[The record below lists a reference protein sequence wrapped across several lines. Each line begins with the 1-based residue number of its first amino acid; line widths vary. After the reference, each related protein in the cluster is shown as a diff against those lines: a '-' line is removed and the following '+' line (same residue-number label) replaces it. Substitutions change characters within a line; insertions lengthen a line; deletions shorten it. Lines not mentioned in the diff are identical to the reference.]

1 MKENSCKKF
10 LSLLLIFTLLLPLLP
25 VSATGE
31 LSTIAVDGTDWTGW
45 TMQMGG
51 ANQMT
56 LSAEDGKVTVGVPGG
71 SKAGDHVALAS
82 VSIPVKANTTYD
94 ISYTLSQQGIRGVT
108 AWVRVFEQN
117 VTPVDMLATHSIYA
131 ADTGVVTATGQY
143 TSGSNVEY
151 AIIWVILMNAIDQ
164 PVGTD
169 GTVVMDNLLIQE
181 KGQNPEPVPEIR
193 MDVDGENWTGWTT
206 QMGGANQMTL
216 STEDGKATVGVPGGS
231 KAGDHV
237 ALASVSIPVKANTT
251 YDISYTLSQQ
261 GIRGVTAWVRVF
273 EQNVTPVDMLATH
286 SIYAADAGVVTAT
299 GQYTSGSNVEYAII
313 WVILMN
319 AIDQPVGTDGS
330 VVMDDLVIWEHIEE
344 PETTD
349 PSEPTEPHTHSFD
362 QEVPSAAFL
371 ASPATVET
379 PAEYYYSCVCGEQ
392 GTTTF
397 TYGEP
402 LADALDGSFEN
413 VSGDAF
419 VQWFPGSS
427 ANALSVKPGTMAN
440 SGNYS
445 VMFGGGAQGYQDITS
460 GSLTVMP
467 DTTYDLSYFVK
478 NVDFIGATGYVS
490 VFKNGDPGLPIGQ
503 LDLLPFFVGDASF
516 GTDWK
521 QLKGQFTT
529 DSETTSV
536 VLRFTVHTWAA
547 AADTTGKTLYID
559 DVAVEEMP
567 VPPMANDGCFDGGF
581 EIVDPNY
588 NTLPNW
594 TLNNMASNAISAAAG
609 SEVHSGN
616 SSLQLTATEK
626 GTYQQIVSN
635 PVPVAPNTTYDLSYF
650 VKNAGLIGGTGYLS
664 VFADSGEMLGKEDL
678 DGSVFFVSDE
688 TYPSDWQQLRTQF
701 TTGENTTYVLI
712 RITVHTHAAGDTVS
726 GSVLIDDISV
736 AIAPDPPMANDGS
749 FDGSFEIVDPN
760 YNILANWIVGNTAS
774 NAISATAG
782 TDAHSGNSSLQFTA
796 TQKGTYQQVI
806 SNVYKVDPNV
816 TYELSYFVKN
826 AGLIGATG
834 YVSVFSNGTELL
846 GKEDLDGSVFYISGN
861 SFGSAWNELKPQFTT
876 KEDTTFVVIRFTVH
890 THAAK
895 GEVSGSVY
903 LDDVTIGVAP
913 PPPKANTG
921 TLDGGF
927 ELYDSNHNILTNW
940 TIINTAPNAIAATPG
955 KEVHGGK
962 TCLKF
967 TANSK
972 GTYQELLS
980 NRIYVEADALYD
992 ISYFMKN
999 AGLIGATG
1007 YLTVYSNGRDIIG
1020 EKVDLDGSV
1029 FFIGD
1034 GNFGTD
1040 WRQLKSQIRTLED
1053 TRYLIIKITLHTHA
1067 ASGSVSGSVYL
1078 DDLTVGEHVHVF
1090 DQMDYHDQY
1099 LASMATEESP
1109 TLFYYSCF
1117 CGEIGT
1123 ETFSYGE
1130 PLPKPI
1136 PEETQPE
1143 ETQAPV
1149 QEPTEPMPQEEE
1161 KNSLLWIVLG
1171 GLGAAGIAAYLIIL
1185 VIKKKKRKQ

>member
-1 MKENSCKKF
+1 MKENRYKK
-10 LSLLLIFTLLLPLLP
+10 LVSLILAFTLLLPLLP
-25 VSATGE
+25 VAAAGE
-31 LSTIAVDGTDWTGW
+31 LSNIAVDGTDWTGW
-45 TMQMGG
+45 TAQMGG

-56 LSAEDGKVTVGVPGG
+56 LSAEDGKMTVGIPGG
-71 SKAGDHVALAS
+71 SKAGDHVVLSS
-82 VSIPVKANTTYD
+82 VSVPVKPDTTYD
-94 ISYTLSQQGIRGVT
+94 ISYTLSQQGIQGLT

-131 ADTGVVTATGQY
+131 QDTGVVTATGQY
-143 TSGSNVEY
+143 TSGSDVEY
-151 AIIWVILMNAIDQ
+151 AIIWVVAMNAIDQ

-169 GTVVMDNLLIQE
+169 GTVILDDLSIQE
-181 KGQNPEPVPEIR
+181 KGAEPEPTPESQI
-193 MDVDGENWTGWTT
+193 DIDGRNWTGWTA

-216 STEDGKATVGVPGGS
+216 SAEDGKMTVGIPGGS

-237 ALASVSIPVKANTT
+237 VLSSVSVPVKPDTT

-261 GIRGVTAWVRVF
+261 GIQGLTAWVRVF

-286 SIYAADAGVVTAT
+286 SIYAQDTGVVTAT
-299 GQYTSGSNVEYAII
+299 GQYTSGSDVEYAII
-313 WVILMN
+313 WVVAMN
-319 AIDQPVGTDGS
+319 AIDQPVGTDGT
-330 VVMDDLVIWEHIEE
+330 VVLDDLVIWEHVDE
-344 PETTD
+344 PENTETTETTEASE
-349 PSEPTEPHTHSFD
+349 PAEPTEPLPTVFD
-362 QEVPSAAFL
+362 
-371 ASPATVET
+371 
-379 PAEYYYSCVCGEQ
+379 G
-392 GTTTF
+392 G
-397 TYGEP
+397 
-402 LADALDGSFEN
+402 FEA
-413 VSGDAF
+413 VSGNAF
-419 VQWFPGSS
+419 TRWFPGSS
-427 ANALSVKPGTMAN
+427 ANALSVKPGTVAN

-445 VMFGGGAQGYQDITS
+445 LLFSGGAQGYQDITS
-460 GSLTVMP
+460 VAMEVKP
-467 DTTYDLSYFVK
+467 DTTYDISYFVK

-490 VFKNGDPGLPIGQ
+490 VFKNGDPGMPIGQ
-503 LDLLPFFVGDASF
+503 LDLVSFFVGDSYF

-536 VLRFTVHTWAA
+536 AIRFTVHTWAVA
-547 AADTTGKTLYID
+547 SDTTGKTLYID
-559 DVAVEEMP
+559 DVAVEEVP
-567 VPPMANDGCFDGGF
+567 VPPLANDGSFDGGF

-594 TLNNMASNAISAAAG
+594 TLNNIACNAISVTAG
-609 SEVHSGN
+609 SDAHSGN
-616 SSLQLTATEK
+616 SSLQLTAKEK

-635 PVPVAPNTTYDLSYF
+635 PIAVKPNTTYDLSYF

-678 DGSVFFVSDE
+678 DGSVFFISNE
-688 TYPSDWQQLRTQF
+688 TYPTDWQQLRTQF
-701 TTGENTTYVLI
+701 TTGENTGSVLI

-726 GSVLIDDISV
+726 GSVLIDDLSV

-749 FDGSFEIVDPN
+749 FDGGFEIVDPI
-760 YNILANWIVGNTAS
+760 YNILANWTVGNTVS

-782 TDAHSGNSSLQFTA
+782 TQAHSGNSSLQFTA
-796 TQKGTYQQVI
+796 TQKGTYQQVL
-806 SNVYKVDPNV
+806 SNAYEVEPNV

-861 SFGSAWNELKPQFTT
+861 SYGSAWNELKSQFTT
-876 KEDTTFVVIRFTVH
+876 KEDTTFVVVRFTVH
-890 THAAK
+890 THAAE
-895 GEVSGSVY
+895 GAVSGSVY
-903 LDDVTIGVAP
+903 MDDVTVKVAP

-940 TIINTAPNAIAATPG
+940 TIINKAPNAIVATPG
-955 KEVHGGK
+955 KEVHGGNSS
-962 TCLKF
+962 LQF

-1034 GNFGTD
+1034 DNFGTD
-1040 WRQLKSQIRTLED
+1040 WRQMKSQIRTLAD

-1067 ASGSVSGSVYL
+1067 ADGSVSGSVYL

-1090 DQMDYHDQY
+1090 DQMDYHDRY
-1099 LASMATEESP
+1099 LAAMATEDSP

-1136 PEETQPE
+1136 EEETE
-1143 ETQAPV
+1143 EPV
-1149 QEPTEPMPQEEE
+1149 QEPTEPMPQQQEE
-1161 KNSLLWIVLG
+1161 KDNSLLWIVLG
-1171 GLGAAGIAAYLIIL
+1171 SLGAAAIAVCSIVL
-1185 VIKKKKRKQ
+1185 VIQKKKRK